1 MRRKQSYHELLI
13 AGVYSVTGVLTQ
25 GWETA
30 NENENIV
37 SKRGLGMKPAAPCE
51 GYKVA
56 MPVARNRLMQA
67 FSSHGGCYEAWH
79 EKVRPRHPLFSPPP
93 FSWDISTTSAGL
105 LCPLSLLTWLLQS
118 FWFLCGLHMTTHDLH
133 SATWWLALAV
143 TAHCLI

>member
-1 MRRKQSYHELLI
+1 
-13 AGVYSVTGVLTQ
+13 
-25 GWETA
+25 
-30 NENENIV
+30 
-37 SKRGLGMKPAAPCE
+37 MKPAAPCE
-51 GYKVA
+51 GSKVA

-105 LCPLSLLTWLLQS
+105 LCPLPLLTWLIQS

-143 TAHCLI
+143 LLTALFEFFKGSERKFSCSLLPFHVAALQVTGQPLVLVT